1 MSKMKK
7 ACLEKDI
14 SELGLNEKVRKIL
27 EQKNLNQIKDIWNLK
42 RQDLKKLGLNDS
54 EIHQIIV
61 KLQLFGIDLNKK
73 LY

>member
-61 KLQLFGIDLNKK
+61 KLQLLNKK
-73 LY
+73 IY